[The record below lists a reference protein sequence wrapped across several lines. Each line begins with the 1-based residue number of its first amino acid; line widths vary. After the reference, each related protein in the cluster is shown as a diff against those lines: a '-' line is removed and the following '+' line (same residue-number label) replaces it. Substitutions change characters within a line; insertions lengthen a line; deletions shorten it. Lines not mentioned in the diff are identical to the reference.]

1 MNIKLTIPDSIS
13 ENVLIA
19 PNGNSWQKATS
30 SDIWFGVVQSPLDGR
45 WPIDG
50 DDQNSNAQ
58 VCFSGL
64 CLARAAENIPDSGG
78 PIDIINGEVRVGSG
92 SSIGFILPLEAGQA
106 SRVTG
111 DLVEIFIR

>member
-19 PNGNSWQKATS
+19 PNGDSWQRATA

-58 VCFSGL
+58 VCFSGI

-78 PIDIINGEVRVGSG
+78 PIEVVNGEVRVGTAA
-92 SSIGFILPLEAGQA
+92 SIGFILPLAEGQP
-106 SRVTG
+106 SRVAG
-111 DLVEIFIR
+111 DLVDIIIR